1 MPGTDK
7 TKGKGLGKSK
17 AAIEKEFAL
26 ALQAA
31 DCGERLVAST
41 SGKGQKQEKTGH
53 ALPADEYW
61 AAARAGKKK

>member
-17 AAIEKEFAL
+17 AAMEKEFAL

-31 DCGERLVAST
+31 EKGERLVAST
-41 SGKGQKQEKTGH
+41 TGKGGKEEKPGH
-53 ALPADEYW
+53 AQSAEEYW
-61 AAARAGKKK
+61 AAARGGRKK